1 MLVSLYLQFSLRIAR
16 TLHGERQSHSVRLV
30 EEEKGGNPIYKQ
42 VSLICTIKFFI
53 FRLVKHQTYF

>member
-1 MLVSLYLQFSLRIAR
+1 MLVFLYLQFSLRIAR

-42 VSLICTIKFFI
+42 VSLICTIKFF
-53 FRLVKHQTYF
+53 YF